1 MSTFKMAQ
9 AKMISRVI
17 VAINSV
23 FAGARREI
31 KKKDI
36 ERIKEMKERAEQLK
50 KQTQEEE
57 EIKSQGERDMLQQ
70 VYLVSLEEEVEKM
83 KKTNKRLREY
93 DWKEELEMIHSLLHT
108 RFSLLLTNTGN

>member
-36 ERIKEMKERAEQLK
+36 ERIKKMKERAEQLK

-57 EIKSQGERDMLQQ
+57 IKSQGERDMLQ

>member
-9 AKMISRVI
+9 AKMKSRVM
-17 VAINSV
+17 VAMNSV

-57 EIKSQGERDMLQQ
+57 IKSQGERDMLQ
-70 VYLVSLEEEVEKM
+70 VYLVSLKEEVEKM

>member
-9 AKMISRVI
+9 AKMISRVM

-31 KKKDI
+31 KKKEI

-57 EIKSQGERDMLQQ
+57 IKSQGERDMLQ

-83 KKTNKRLREY
+83 KKANKRLREY
-93 DWKEELEMIHSLLHT
+93 DWKEELEMIHGLLHT